1 MAAKRKMV
9 LTVKSPGIAPKTMVV
24 TQLEAAPVI
33 NLSMETMMLNG
44 AEGSSASVMIMS
56 NTPWTLKCSEP
67 WLSASEVKGERFTRV
82 VFTAVENNGS
92 SERSATISVSA
103 PGMEPKVIRVVQK
116 Q

>member
-1 MAAKRKMV
+1 MATNRKMT
-9 LTVKSPGIAPKTMVV
+9 LTVNPPGLAPKTIVV

-33 NLSMETMMLNG
+33 NLSLETMILNG
-44 AEGSSASVMIMS
+44 AEGSSVSVLIMS

-82 VFTAVENNGS
+82 VFTATENNGT
-92 SERSATISVSA
+92 SERSAMISVSA
-103 PGMEPKVIRVVQK
+103 AGMEPKVIRIVQK